1 MGRGGNDDAVKVT
14 RMDLSKA
21 GRIFQ
26 NPKNRREL
34 WGHIGFNIKGQQIYP
49 PWEPALGTQFS
60 ESDYNKIM
68 DAMKAEFEN
77 PPFEGSCGPMCALQL
92 CVCSCGLCFC
102 PMLYIKQ
109 KVSKFNEGLF
119 AIPGTMN
126 IPGFRIE
133 MTEMADPQPGNWVDS
148 KGQPLLHPQGKH
160 GAMMPL
166 GPPLGYNVI
175 FTFQDEVNPWPP
187 AALSAPVP
195 QVMGQVVGAQDP
207 SQKIMSLKQLLDAG
221 AITQEE
227 FETKKQEILSQM

>member
-1 MGRGGNDDAVKVT
+1 
-14 RMDLSKA
+14 MDLSNA

-34 WGHIGFNIKGQQIYP
+34 WGHLGFNIKGQQIYP

-102 PMLYIKQ
+102 PMLYMKM

-119 AIPGTMN
+119 AIPGTLN
-126 IPGFRIE
+126 ISGFRIE
-133 MTEMADPQPGNWVDS
+133 MSEMADPQAGNWVDS
-148 KGQPLLHPQGKH
+148 KGQGCLLHGR
-160 GAMMPL
+160 PL

-187 AALSAPVP
+187 AAVSAPVP
-195 QVMGQVVGAQDP
+195 QVMGQVVVVAQDV

-221 AITQEE
+221 ALTQEE
-227 FETKKQEILSQM
+227 FDTKKQELLNGM